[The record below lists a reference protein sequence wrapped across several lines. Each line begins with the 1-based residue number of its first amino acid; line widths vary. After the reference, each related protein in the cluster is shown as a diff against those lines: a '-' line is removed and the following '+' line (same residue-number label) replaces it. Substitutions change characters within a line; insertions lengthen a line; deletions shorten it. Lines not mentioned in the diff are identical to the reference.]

1 MAYENKEID
10 YSKIENQTRL
20 LVDYVYQ
27 NPDLFIN
34 ETLGIVVIPY
44 EVNLLAKEYASD
56 KNKDIGLIGQ
66 FSKFLDSQEEFREVD
81 LGGDTGYYLTS
92 DDLQGMTPRA
102 ASAAFLQATSSA
114 SSNLEDLRLLVEQYD
129 LDRYTQSNLYFDEYL
144 DRSIYKDFYAPKI
157 EHLTLNKITMDFRK
171 IDESK
176 ILPRP
181 KSDFEKELEMA
192 MGGHSDIQVLEGE
205 YEDRKFKD
213 KQVDMTDKAEAF
225 LIKHGEKLIKIIEEG
240 GKTNIWMNPIFT
252 LQAKNP
258 VSNYVYNIENMSAL
272 NDYVSE
278 HKYKTALFVSYN
290 DAERKGLIVPKGTVS
305 HEIIQRFGIK
315 SKEIIQLVDGKEEP
329 VLDINGKQQYYW
341 KRGMK
346 TVNVFN
352 IDQLQWK
359 HTDKPDPREQWIADY
374 NRPSKYQAS
383 NEAEIKLFSDSMKR
397 MIQADGIK
405 IVDGGKTCFFSPG
418 RNVISMSTLFKNSLS
433 EVGVLSHEFSHSTGV
448 KGKKDRECLHKYN
461 VSEAYRGMEEL
472 VANCSARKFIMNY
485 GLDANELNDKY
496 HKSEEAYDLS
506 WALPVFKKDPTLI
519 MKSMIMAEQAFQY
532 SKEKMD
538 AQLKTDNLYE
548 MFVDEKSEYKKPTP
562 LAENTKPF
570 NKAKSNNNYKRRA
583 TV

>member
-10 YSKIENQTRL
+10 FSKIENQVNL
-20 LVDYVYQ
+20 LVDYVNQ
-27 NPDLFIN
+27 NPDLFFN
-34 ETLGIVVIPY
+34 EKLGMVIVPY
-44 EVNLLAKEYASD
+44 EVNLLAKEYCSKETD
-56 KNKDIGLIGQ
+56 LSLVGQ
-66 FSKFLDSQEEFREVD
+66 YSKFLDTLGEPREVKIAN
-81 LGGDTGYYLTS
+81 DTGYYWTS
-92 DDLQGMTPRA
+92 EDLQGMPPKKASMAFLEATSA
-102 ASAAFLQATSSA
+102 ASSQLDDLRTLVEYHDTFRAIN
-114 SSNLEDLRLLVEQYD
+114 SNLF
-129 LDRYTQSNLYFDEYL
+129 FDDYL
-144 DRSIYKDFYAPKI
+144 DRSVYGDFYATKVEECMISIMALHFNKI
-157 EHLTLNKITMDFRK
+157 E
-171 IDESK
+171 ESK

-181 KSDFEKELEMA
+181 KTEFEKEIEMA

-205 YEDRKFKD
+205 YEDREFKD
-213 KQVDMTDKAEAF
+213 KPVDMTDKAEAF

-272 NDYVSE
+272 NDAVSE
-278 HKYKTALFVSYN
+278 HSYKTALFLSFD
-290 DAERKGLIVPKGTVS
+290 DAIKKGFSVPKGTVS
-305 HEIIQRFGIK
+305 HEIIQRFGK
-315 SKEIIQLVDGKEEP
+315 KTKEITQIVDGKEEP
-329 VLDINGKQQYYW
+329 VLDANGEKQFYW
-341 KRGMK
+341 KRCMK
-346 TVNVFN
+346 TANVFN
-352 IDQLQWK
+352 IDQLEWR

-383 NEAEIKLFSDSMKR
+383 NDAEIKLFSDSMKR

-472 VANCSARKFIMNY
+472 VANCSARKFIMHY

-506 WALPVFKKDPTLI
+506 WALHVFKKDPTLI

-538 AQLKTDNLYE
+538 AQLKADNLYE
-548 MFVDEKSEYKKPTP
+548 MFIDVKSEPKKPTP

-570 NKAKSNNNYKRRA
+570 KAKSNNYKRRA